1 MLYCIALTALI
12 MLKYF
17 EKEDDSDRFAYK
29 ISSFALYLSWM
40 ICFREVAFFL
50 YKIGIFML
58 MIGIYFIIYYS
69 LKSKDKK
76 FREKGKKIDFD
87 YKRYTFGAL
96 IEVMINEKYTLQAYK
111 PIDDPENIEDSKSKC
126 VICFAPF

>member
-1 MLYCIALTALI
+1 
-12 MLKYF
+12 
-17 EKEDDSDRFAYK
+17 
-29 ISSFALYLSWM
+29 
-40 ICFREVAFFL
+40 
-50 YKIGIFML
+50 ML
-58 MIGIYFIIYYS
+58 MIGFYFIIYYS
-69 LKSKDKK
+69 LKSKDKH